1 MDNKDFSEEYSI
13 DLLRLLKVLWHKA
26 WIIAICGVVAAAI
39 GFSFASF
46 AIEPTY
52 SSTIK
57 LYVNNNSLSLGSAS
71 VSLTSGDISASRSL
85 VVTYGEILNNRTTLE
100 RVIEKAES
108 SYTHKELSKMLEY
121 GSLNNTEIMYVTV
134 TTTDP
139 YEASQIANCI
149 SEVLPDRISEIIKGA
164 TMIVV
169 DSAVPVLQKV
179 EPNILKYTVIAF
191 LLGFVLCAAVIVVL
205 DILDDTIHDEEY
217 VLTTYEYPMLARIP
231 DLMSRSTNKYGY
243 YYKSKNTD
251 EIGRGK

>member
-1 MDNKDFSEEYSI
+1 MDNKEFSGEYTI
-13 DLLRLLKVLWHKA
+13 DLMRLIKVLWSKV
-26 WIIAICGVVAAAI
+26 WLIAICAFITAAI
-39 GFSFASF
+39 GFSVAYF

-71 VSLTSGDISASRSL
+71 VSISSGDISAARSL

-108 SYTHKELSKMLEY
+108 SYTYRELSKMLKY
-121 GSLNNTEIMYVTV
+121 GSLNNTEIMFVTV

-139 YEASQIANCI
+139 YEASEIANCI
-149 SEVLPDRISEIIKGA
+149 SEVLPERISGIIKGA

-179 EPNILKYTVIAF
+179 EPSVSKYTAIGF
-191 LLGFVLCAAVIVVL
+191 MLGFVLCCAVIVVF

-217 VLTTYEYPMLARIP
+217 VLTAYEYPILARIP
-231 DLMSRSTNKYGY
+231 DLLNRNSQKYGY
-243 YYKSKNTD
+243 YYKKNMD
-251 EIGRGK
+251 ED